1 MVSLKDGINI
11 SFLPYPPFFWWCHKM
26 FCVSRC
32 FDLMLKLLYTWCCW
46 LRTFPTIANHVKS
59 FRHEK
64 HQSDTE
70 LSNDLLSI
78 KNNYILNITS
88 EILRK
93 HKIYNPTTKR
103 YFLCLNQKLK
113 IARYKGHNLLNKR
126 SEIINKCR
134 HQIKFVLALYDS
146 KDWIKFSVTAFEPPY
161 VKNHSF
167 PKSDCFRVREI
178 NRVSGISAFLC
189 WLAYLANM
197 HMKSQFSE
205 TCLANSSREIN

>member
-1 MVSLKDGINI
+1 M
-11 SFLPYPPFFWWCHKM
+11 
-26 FCVSRC
+26 
-32 FDLMLKLLYTWCCW
+32 
-46 LRTFPTIANHVKS
+46 
-59 FRHEK
+59 

-70 LSNDLLSI
+70 LSNELLSI
-78 KNNYILNITS
+78 KNDYTPNITR

-93 HKIYNPTTKR
+93 HKMYNPTTRR

-113 IARYKGHNLLNKR
+113 IAKYKGHNLLNKR

-134 HQIKFVLALYDS
+134 HRNKFVLALYDS
-146 KDWIKFSVTAFEPPY
+146 KDWIEFSVTAFEPPY

-197 HMKSQFSE
+197 HMKSKFS
-205 TCLANSSREIN
+205 